1 MSRKVIDMFWHLLIA
16 NALCFIGLAFQAA
29 AAAWMW
35 RRIPQLARWAAE
47 RRSLWRVGVFMQIVL
62 VELMGVA
69 MLQIAMWA
77 WVFMLC
83 GEFTSFE
90 MAFYH
95 SAVNFTTLGYGD
107 HVMSE
112 SWRILGPL
120 EALNGM
126 VLLGLTSAIIFAVLV
141 AMRDEREKYLASK
154 G

>member
-1 MSRKVIDMFWHLLIA
+1 MCRKITGMFWHLLIA
-16 NALCFIGLAFQAA
+16 NTICFIGLAFQAA

-35 RRIPQLARWAAE
+35 RRIPELARWAAE
-47 RRSLWRVGVFMQIVL
+47 RRSLWRVGVFLQIVL

-83 GEFTSFE
+83 GEFSTFAA
-90 MAFYH
+90 AFYH

-107 HVMSE
+107 FVMSE
-112 SWRILGPL
+112 QWRILGPL

-126 VLLGLTSAIIFAVLV
+126 ILLGLTSAIIFAVLI
-141 AMRDEREKYLASK
+141 ALRDERAKYLASR